1 MAVAPTSTRAHR
13 FQATPCTGA
22 STAARLRLN
31 GTTGETSMRDTDL
44 MQLALGLIP
53 PWMVKVCAFDA
64 EARRLDIEIDFAR
77 GGRFPCPHCAKAD
90 CPVHD
95 TAMQTWRHLDFFQ
108 HQAFLHSRTPRI
120 TCPDCGVKQIA
131 VPWARA
137 GSGFTLLFE
146 ALAMTLMTA
155 MPVAAAARL
164 VGEHDTRMWRV
175 LHHWVEQAR
184 ERADYADVKRV
195 AIDETAAKRGHDYVS
210 LFVDIDQRRVVFV
223 TQGRG
228 ADTVREFAD
237 DLEAHNGDASHV
249 KQVCIDMSA
258 AFIKGVTDNL
268 TEAEITFDKFHAVKL
283 VNDAVDKVRRAESK
297 GRPELKRSRYLW
309 LRNEPS
315 LSAEARANLA
325 ALTRLHLKTARA
337 YQIRLAFQE
346 IYRQPNWDWGALFL
360 DRWYSWAIRSRLE
373 PIKEAARTVMRHRDG
388 ILAWFDSQIAN
399 GLIEGINSLIQ
410 AAKAKARGYRST
422 RTLKAITYLIAG
434 KLDLKL
440 PT

>member
-1 MAVAPTSTRAHR
+1 
-13 FQATPCTGA
+13 
-22 STAARLRLN
+22 
-31 GTTGETSMRDTDL
+31 MRDTDL
-44 MQLALGLIP
+44 LQLALGLVP
-53 PWMVKVCAFDA
+53 PWMVKTANFDA
-64 EARRLDIEIDFAR
+64 QARRLDIEIDFAK
-77 GGRFPCPHCAKAD
+77 GGRFPCPHCAKVD

-95 TAMQTWRHLDFFQ
+95 TATQTWRHLDFFQ
-108 HQAFLHSRTPRI
+108 HQAFLHARTPRI

-131 VPWARA
+131 VPWART

-164 VGEHDTRMWRV
+164 MGEHDTRMWRV
-175 LHHWVEQAR
+175 LHYWVEQAR
-184 ERADYADVKRV
+184 SRADYADVRRV
-195 AIDETAAKRGHDYVS
+195 AIDETAARRGHDYVS
-210 LFVDIDQRRVVFV
+210 LFVDIDQRRVLFV
-223 TQGRG
+223 TEGRG
-228 ADTVREFAD
+228 ADTVATFAD
-237 DLEAHNGDASHV
+237 DLEAHDGDASRI
-249 KQVCIDMSA
+249 KQVCIDMSG

-268 TEAEITFDKFHAVKL
+268 PEAEITFDKFHAVKL

-315 LSAEARANLA
+315 LSAQSRASLA
-325 ALTRLHLKTARA
+325 ALTRLNLKTARA

-346 IYRQPNWDWGALFL
+346 IYRQPTWEWGALFL
-360 DRWYSWAIRSRLE
+360 DRWYAWAIRSRLD
-373 PIKEAARTVMRHRDG
+373 PIKDAARTVMKHRDG
-388 ILAWFDSQIAN
+388 ILSWFDSHIAN
-399 GLIEGINSLIQ
+399 GLIEGINSLVQ

-434 KLDLKL
+434 KLDLRL

>member
-1 MAVAPTSTRAHR
+1 
-13 FQATPCTGA
+13 
-22 STAARLRLN
+22 
-31 GTTGETSMRDTDL
+31 MRDTDL

-53 PWMVKVCAFDA
+53 PWMVKACAFDA

-77 GGRFPCPHCAKAD
+77 GGRFPCPQCGTAD

-146 ALAMTLMTA
+146 ALAMALMTA

-223 TQGRG
+223 TEGRG

-325 ALTRLHLKTARA
+325 ALTRLNLKTARA